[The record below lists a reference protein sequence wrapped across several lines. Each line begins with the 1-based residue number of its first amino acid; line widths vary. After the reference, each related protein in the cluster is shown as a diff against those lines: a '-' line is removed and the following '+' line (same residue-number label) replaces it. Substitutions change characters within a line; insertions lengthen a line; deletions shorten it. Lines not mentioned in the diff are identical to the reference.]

1 MDIRASPLN
10 AKMIW
15 CTMELEANNGEVLRL
30 QERAKIS
37 MQKESEIEEGRPS
50 LLLTS
55 LARCNFV
62 NKTKERCFPG
72 V

>member
-1 MDIRASPLN
+1 
-10 AKMIW
+10 
-15 CTMELEANNGEVLRL
+15 
-30 QERAKIS
+30 

-55 LARCNFV
+55 LAGCNFV